1 MRPEDGTLRALRVL
15 YLVHALPPTEPGGAP
30 SVAYEYARRAGARGW
45 KTAVVTADPAVT
57 GWRDVREWR
66 VAGEW
71 FTRYAVPVTRPVR
84 PSSNGRDPKSP
95 ATRFFVELLA
105 RLEPD
110 LVHVI
115 DNADLPLDWPDL
127 AAEAGVPVIRTVGSV
142 DDEMAEMAARYR
154 DVVKA
159 HPRPVSPPSRRRLRA
174 FLGRRRQRPN

>member
-1 MRPEDGTLRALRVL
+1 MRAEDGTLRALRVL
-15 YLVHALPPTEPGGAP
+15 YLVHALPPTESSGAP
-30 SVAYEYARRAGARGW
+30 LVAYEYARRAGARGW
-45 KTAVVTADPAVT
+45 KTAVVTADPVVT
-57 GWRDVREWR
+57 GWRDVRESR

-71 FTRYAVPVTRPVR
+71 FTRFAVPVTRPV
-84 PSSNGRDPKSP
+84 PAPPNGRDPKSP

-127 AAEAGVPVIRTVGSV
+127 AAEAGVPVVRTVGSV
-142 DDEMAEMAARYR
+142 DDEMTEMAALYR

-159 HPRPVSPPSRRRLRA
+159 HPRPVSPSSRRRLRV
-174 FLGRRRQRPN
+174 FLGRRRPGPN

>member
-15 YLVHALPPTEPGGAP
+15 YLVHALPPTESSGAP
-30 SVAYEYARRAGARGW
+30 LVAYEYARRAGARGW
-45 KTAVVTADPAVT
+45 KTAVVTADPVVT
-57 GWRDVREWR
+57 GWRDVRESR

-71 FTRYAVPVTRPVR
+71 FTRFAVPVTRPV
-84 PSSNGRDPKSP
+84 PAPPNGRDPKSP

-127 AAEAGVPVIRTVGSV
+127 AAEAGVPVVRTVGSV

-159 HPRPVSPPSRRRLRA
+159 HPRPVSPPSRRRVRA
-174 FLGRRRQRPN
+174 LLGRRRPRPN